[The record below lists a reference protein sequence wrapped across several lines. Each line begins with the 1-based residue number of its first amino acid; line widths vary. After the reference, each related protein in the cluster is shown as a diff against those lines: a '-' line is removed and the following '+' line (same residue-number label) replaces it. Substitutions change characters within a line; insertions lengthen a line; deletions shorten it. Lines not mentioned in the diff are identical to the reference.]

1 MKLSSKS
8 EYAVLAMLELV
19 LADGKHPL
27 PLAQIAARHHI
38 SGSYLELI
46 FAQLRRAELVRSRRG
61 PRGGFV
67 LARPAA
73 DISVGEIVQAVGVA
87 TEGTD
92 LNPSTSMALW
102 GQLSGRIADFL
113 NDISLAEIASATVL
127 PQEKAER
134 PAQRAHAGVAGAA
147 AL

>member
-19 LADGKHPL
+19 LAEGKHPL

-73 DISVGEIVQAVGVA
+73 DISVGEIVQAVGA
-87 TEGTD
+87 TAED
-92 LNPSTSMALW
+92 AVPEQSTSVALW
-102 GQLSGRIADFL
+102 GRLSGRIADFL
-113 NDISLAEIASATVL
+113 NDISLAEIASTAAA
-127 PQEKAER
+127 PKEAAAR
-134 PAQRAHAGVAGAA
+134 PAQRAHAGIAGAA